1 MTACFRTKVL
11 NRNKTMKTLISLTVV
26 AFGLLLG
33 NCDSKPASAPK
44 DESKDK
50 GMPGMSAEEHKKM

>member
-1 MTACFRTKVL
+1 
-11 NRNKTMKTLISLTVV
+11 MKTLISLTVV
-26 AFGLLLG
+26 VFGLLLS